1 MYSIPKSVHSNAD
14 FQYLFKNF
22 VILNSDVIT
31 LVLLFLL
38 RGISKALS
46 VTETRVF
53 NNQYLLYIYYF
64 SMAATNAK

>member
-1 MYSIPKSVHSNAD
+1 MYVIAKSVHSNAD

-22 VILNSDVIT
+22 VIFKSDVIN

-46 VTETRVF
+46 GTETRVF
-53 NNQYLLYIYYF
+53 NNQCLLYMYYF
-64 SMAATNAK
+64 SMAATDEK

>member
-1 MYSIPKSVHSNAD
+1 MYSIPKSVRSNAD

-22 VILNSDVIT
+22 VILNFDVIN

-53 NNQYLLYIYYF
+53 NSQYLLYIYYF
-64 SMAATNAK
+64 SMAATNEK